1 MVNVDL
7 YSAIITKVS
16 NALDTLV
23 SGEKPGFQTLSEG
36 LVVLLSTIN
45 ILVISNRNGFRL
57 LFGEIAAVYFI
68 RKKIFF
74 YLSTGNCQPSEPAL
88 SQLYRHTFVPHSSR
102 SRSNAT
108 SRSHRPRT
116 RGRQHVLPAGFIS
129 FHKAAAAAHLPGRRG
144 ITFSTCAFVY
154 ACVRKGLREDTG

>member
-45 ILVISNRNGFRL
+45 ILVISNRDSSRV
-57 LFGEIAAVYFI
+57 LFDEIAAVYFI
-68 RKKIFF
+68 RKIYF
-74 YLSTGNCQPSEPAL
+74 LSE
-88 SQLYRHTFVPHSSR
+88 HWK
-102 SRSNAT
+102 
-108 SRSHRPRT
+108 
-116 RGRQHVLPAGFIS
+116 LPAQGTSTVPVVSAHFRSAFKPFPKQCDVAKPSSAHTWKTTRASSGIYFIS
-129 FHKAAAAAHLPGRRG
+129 
-144 ITFSTCAFVY
+144 
-154 ACVRKGLREDTG
+154 